1 MKLSKILIL
10 LCLLCVLLAGCGDTA
25 GPAGN
30 PGETTAPEQ
39 TEMLVLV
46 GGADAYT
53 LIRDEDF
60 GKLGTAAT
68 VELHKLLDNATG
80 LDTDWV
86 QKGAEPTFGSFE
98 ILLGPT
104 NRPESVALTE
114 TLGAHDY
121 CIAVEGK
128 KLVINGGSEEALA
141 NAVYYMQK
149 NEVVTRNDAGQIV
162 IPADFSYRFDGADTR
177 DEYIENPDLFLCSW
191 VLDFDVPAW
200 MTDYEEKKAAM
211 ADPDGRMLSSIH
223 RGDFQNY
230 PENSIEGIIS
240 AIRMGA
246 DSIELDIYRSRDGV
260 LVLMHDATLDRT
272 TDFAQKAGKN
282 GLPTSNLISD
292 WSFAELRQL
301 RLRMNNKKS
310 TDYVIPTFEEAL
322 RVCCGR
328 TTIRLDKFGGWDWHE
343 EVYPLVRKYG
353 AYDTCIINYHFKLD
367 EQLAIVAQ
375 IQKDS
380 GGVTPPVYY
389 RIYSDEAKS
398 WAAQLK
404 SVERQ
409 GLSPMLRWQDFDAET
424 AEDDINAVFA
434 QLKAAVQGK
443 YRIYVDG
450 HKMNGG
456 AETPEY
462 WTYLHQNGVNFV
474 LTDDGMAIQKF
485 IAENFEPTPYS

>member
-1 MKLSKILIL
+1 MKLSNILIL
-10 LCLLCVLLAGCGDTA
+10 LGLLCLLLTGCGGTDS
-25 GPAGN
+25 PAEK
-30 PGETTAPEQ
+30 PEETTAPEQ
-39 TEMLVLV
+39 EMLILV

-53 LIRDEDF
+53 IIRDEDF

-68 VELHKLLDNATG
+68 VELHKLLNNAVG
-80 LDTDWV
+80 VDTDWV
-86 QKGAEPTFGSFE
+86 QKGADPIFGSFE

-104 NRPESVALTE
+104 NRPESAE
-114 TLGAHDY
+114 TLGVNDY
-121 CIAVEGK
+121 RIAVEGK
-128 KLVINGGSEEALA
+128 KLVINGGSETAVA
-141 NAVYYMQK
+141 NAVYYLKK
-149 NEVVTRNDAGQIV
+149 NEVFTRTDGGQIT
-162 IPADFSYRFDGADTR
+162 IPADYAYHFDGGDTR
-177 DEYIENPDLFLCSW
+177 EEYIENPDLFLCSW
-191 VLDFDVPAW
+191 VLEFDVPEW

-211 ADPDGRMLSSIH
+211 ADPDGRLLSSIH

-246 DSIELDIYRSRDGV
+246 DSVELDIYRSRDGV

-282 GLPTSNLISD
+282 GLPTSNQICD

-301 RLRMNNKKS
+301 RLRMNNKQP

-328 TTIRLDKFGGWDWHE
+328 TTIRLDRFGEWNWDGE
-343 EVYPLVRKYG
+343 IYPLVRKYG

-404 SVERQ
+404 SIERQ
-409 GLSPMLRWQDFDAET
+409 GLSPMLRWQDFNAET
-424 AEDDINAVFA
+424 AEDDITAVSA